1 MGKTKRVIQRK
12 ILPMILGDKQLKHI
26 TKEGSYECLFS
37 KQRFSTAF
45 FEDPSPLGSIIVF
58 ETPVAIGPVTFE
70 KSLVICAELPN
81 TNIFGGVCFQRL
93 YSAQLGSI
101 LSNLLNK
108 PCFVNENC
116 LFVEQEQASIV
127 VVNQLKTSIMIHI
140 FLPIVVSADGNNG
153 LHEMKLEEEKMK
165 EMKEHCVNSFHHLTR
180 SLFLETQR
188 DNI

>member
-1 MGKTKRVIQRK
+1 MGNSKPIIQRK
-12 ILPMILGDKQLKHI
+12 ILQMILNEEQIKHI
-26 TKEGSYECLFS
+26 TNEGSYECVLS

-45 FEDPSPLGSIIVF
+45 FEDPSPLGSIITF
-58 ETPVAIGPVTFE
+58 ESPVAIGPVEFK

-101 LSNLLNK
+101 LSNFLNK
-108 PCFVNENC
+108 PCYVNENC
-116 LFVEQEQASIV
+116 LFVDQEQASIV

-140 FLPIVVSADGNNG
+140 FLPIIVSEDGNNG
-153 LHEMKLEEEKMK
+153 LYEIKLVEDKMK
-165 EMKEHCVNSFHHLTR
+165 ELKEHCVNSFHHLTR

>member
-1 MGKTKRVIQRK
+1 
-12 ILPMILGDKQLKHI
+12 MILTNKQI
-26 TKEGSYECLFS
+26 TAITNEGAYECLFS

-58 ETPVAIGPVTFE
+58 ETPVKIGPVSFE
-70 KSLVICAELPN
+70 RSLVICGELPN

-101 LSNLLNK
+101 LSNFLEK
-108 PCFVNENC
+108 QCYVNENC
-116 LFVEQEQASIV
+116 LFVEQEQTSIT
-127 VVNQLKTSIMIHI
+127 VVNQLKSSIMFHI
-140 FLPIVVSADGNNG
+140 FLPIVVSKEGTKG
-153 LHEMKLEEEKMK
+153 LYEIKLEEDSMQEF
-165 EMKEHCVNSFHHLTR
+165 KEHCVNSFHHLTK

>member
-1 MGKTKRVIQRK
+1 MSIKLGKINNSNN
-12 ILPMILGDKQLKHI
+12 IDDMLKHI
-26 TKEGSYECLFS
+26 TNEGAYECLFS

-140 FLPIVVSADGNNG
+140 FLPIVVSADGNHG